1 MSLWFPRLA
10 SDRILRRTV
19 VTTPFA
25 LTLQQSNAER
35 LYCLN
40 ESAEREGLQRGM
52 GLADARALCPSLQ
65 TMPADREADAHFL
78 QLLARWAG
86 RFCPWVGLD
95 GNDGLLLDV
104 TGSTHLF
111 GGEQALLEVIEERL
125 ARGGISVQQGLADT
139 RGAAWALAHYGGW
152 VPDEAGEQATGSR
165 HVETEGS
172 TATHEKRSSGLAVRL
187 ALPGKALA
195 AIGHLPV
202 AALRLEEKVC
212 TGLMRLGVR
221 TIEALYA
228 LPRATVTRRFGL
240 EPLMRLDQALGHR
253 EEAISPLSEAPHY
266 GVRMSLPEP
275 IGLADDVMAVA
286 AKLLD
291 RLCDKLDRQGA
302 GARVLQLTMRRMDME
317 ASQVEL
323 RLARPMREA
332 ARILPLFERSV
343 GEVDAGFGIDMM
355 RLEATVV
362 EPMADDQM
370 TSVVL
375 SNGGRE
381 ADREAASRVEDH
393 ALDDLVSRLGSRIG
407 LENIL
412 RFVPADSHIPERSF
426 SLQPASW
433 TKAVASW
440 PGLGGKKGPDRDAR
454 KEGAQNEEACGSR
467 SPRPLRLFPPEPIVL
482 PLSSEP
488 DPARREP
495 PAHFRWRRMQLSVA
509 YARGPERI
517 APEWWWED
525 PAWRSGIRDYWW
537 VETRQGWR
545 LWLFHTP
552 QNRLTHLSSWFV
564 QGEFA

>member
-1 MSLWFPRLA
+1 M
-10 SDRILRRTV
+10 

-25 LTLQQSNAER
+25 LTLRQSNAER

-40 ESAEREGLQRGM
+40 ERAEREGLQRGM
-52 GLADARALCPSLQ
+52 GLADARALCPDLQ
-65 TMPADREADAHFL
+65 TMVADREADARFL
-78 QLLARWAG
+78 ELLARWAG

-95 GNDGLLLDV
+95 GEDGLLLDV
-104 TGSTHLF
+104 SGSTHLF
-111 GGEQALLEVIEERL
+111 GGELALLENIEERL
-125 ARGGISVQQGLADT
+125 ARGGISVRQGLADT

-152 VPDEAGEQATGSR
+152 SPDRGEQAREASGSLS
-165 HVETEGS
+165 GS
-172 TATHEKRSSGLAVRL
+172 LSGDLSASLA
-187 ALPGKALA
+187 PSGKALA
-195 AIGHLPV
+195 AIGAFPV
-202 AALRLEEKVC
+202 AALRLEEKIC

-221 TIEALYA
+221 SIGDLHA

-286 AKLLD
+286 GRLLE
-291 RLCDKLDRQGA
+291 RLCAKLDRQGA
-302 GARVLQLTMRRMDME
+302 GARVLQLTMRRLDME

-323 RLARPMREA
+323 RLARPMRDA
-332 ARILPLFERSV
+332 RRILPLFERSV
-343 GEVDAGFGIDMM
+343 GEVDAGFGIDMI

-362 EPMADDQM
+362 EPMADEQM
-370 TSVVL
+370 ASVIL
-375 SNGGRE
+375 SHGGSE
-381 ADREAASRVEDH
+381 ANHEAQKAEDH
-393 ALDDLVSRLGSRIG
+393 GLEDLISRLGSRIG

-426 SLQPASW
+426 SLQPAAW
-433 TKAVASW
+433 TRAVERWS
-440 PGLGGKKGPDRDAR
+440 GQEQGGGS
-454 KEGAQNEEACGSR
+454 EEAGR
-467 SPRPLRLFPPEPIVL
+467 ALATPRPLLLFPPEAIVL

-488 DPARREP
+488 DPVRREP

-552 QNRLTHLSSWFV
+552 QNRLSHLSSWFV
-564 QGEFA
+564 HGEFA

>member
-1 MSLWFPRLA
+1 M
-10 SDRILRRTV
+10 
-19 VTTPFA
+19 TTPFA

-52 GLADARALCPSLQ
+52 GLADARALCPQLQ
-65 TMPADREADAHFL
+65 TMPADREADGHFL

-95 GNDGLLLDV
+95 GEDGLLLDV

-111 GGEQALLEVIEERL
+111 GGELALLETIEERL
-125 ARGGISVQQGLADT
+125 ARGGIAVRPGLADT

-152 VPDEAGEQATGSR
+152 GTDDAGVARPDQSPSCPTTQQASHQASHQASR
-165 HVETEGS
+165 LDT
-172 TATHEKRSSGLAVRL
+172 RL
-187 ALPGKALA
+187 AAPGKALA
-195 AIGHLPV
+195 AIGGFPI

-221 TIEALYA
+221 TIDALHA

-240 EPLMRLDQALGHR
+240 EPLLRLDQALGHR
-253 EEAISPLSEAPHY
+253 EEAISPLSDAPHY

-275 IGLADDVMAVA
+275 IGLADDVIAVA
-286 AKLLD
+286 ARLLD

-302 GARVLQLTMRRMDME
+302 GARVLQLTMRRLDME

-332 ARILPLFERSV
+332 GRILPLFERGV
-343 GEVDAGFGIDMM
+343 GEVDAGFGIDMV

-362 EPMADDQM
+362 EPIADEQMA
-370 TSVVL
+370 SVVL
-375 SNGGRE
+375 SHGRS
-381 ADREAASRVEDH
+381 DRKVEGSASPVDH

-426 SLQPASW
+426 SLQPAAW
-433 TKAVASW
+433 TKAASVW
-440 PGLGGKKGPDRDAR
+440 SSHGGSFEGERECAR
-454 KEGAQNEEACGSR
+454 GVC
-467 SPRPLRLFPPEPIVL
+467 PRPVRLFPPEPIVL
-482 PLSSEP
+482 PPSAEP
-488 DPARREP
+488 DLGRREP
-495 PAHFRWRRMQLSVA
+495 PTHFRWRRMLLSVA
-509 YARGPERI
+509 SARGPERI

-525 PAWRSGIRDYWW
+525 PAWRSGLRDYWW

-552 QNRLTHLSSWFV
+552 QNRLSHLSSWFV

>member
-1 MSLWFPRLA
+1 MVS
-10 SDRILRRTV
+10 
-19 VTTPFA
+19 TPFA
-25 LTLQQSNAER
+25 ITLRQSNAER

-40 ESAEREGLQRGM
+40 ESAERQGLQKGM
-52 GLADARALCPSLQ
+52 GLADARALCLALQ
-65 TMPADREADAHFL
+65 TMQADREADAYFL

-95 GNDGLLLDV
+95 GEDGVLLDV

-111 GGEQALLEVIEERL
+111 GGERALLETIEERL
-125 ARGGISVQQGLADT
+125 ARGGISVRLGLADT

-152 VPDEAGEQATGSR
+152 TPNVVAGAETVAQGAQDAQDAQGGSGQGEVDR
-165 HVETEGS
+165 I
-172 TATHEKRSSGLAVRL
+172 

-195 AIGHLPV
+195 AIGAFPV

-212 TGLMRLGVR
+212 TGLLRLGVR
-221 TIEALYA
+221 TIEALHA

-253 EEAISPLSEAPHY
+253 NEAISPLSEAPHY

-275 IGLADDVMAVA
+275 IGLTEDVMAVVG
-286 AKLLD
+286 KLLD

-302 GARVLQLTMRRMDME
+302 GVRVLQLTLRRMDME
-317 ASQVEL
+317 ASLVEL

-332 ARILPLFERSV
+332 GRILPLFERSV

-355 RLEATVV
+355 RLEASVV
-362 EPMADDQM
+362 EPMVDEQM
-370 TSVVL
+370 ASVVL
-375 SNGGRE
+375 SHGGSE
-381 ADREAASRVEDH
+381 ANRDAAAKAEDH
-393 ALDDLVSRLGSRIG
+393 GLEDLISRLGSRIG

-426 SLQPASW
+426 SLQPAAW
-433 TKAVASW
+433 TSAAECW
-440 PGLGGKKGPDRDAR
+440 PDCRSVVGIGGGKGSPPSLAAGPEVGAGSNSI
-454 KEGAQNEEACGSR
+454 EGEAGVRRCGT
-467 SPRPLRLFPPEPIVL
+467 PRPLRLFPPEPIVL
-482 PLSSEP
+482 PLSSEA
-488 DPARREP
+488 DPVRREP

-525 PAWRSGIRDYWW
+525 PAWRSGLRDYWW

-552 QNRLTHLSSWFV
+552 QNRLSHLSSWFV
-564 QGEFA
+564 HGEFA

>member
-10 SDRILRRTV
+10 SDRILRRAV
-19 VTTPFA
+19 VATPFA
-25 LTLQQSNAER
+25 LMLQQSNAER

-40 ESAEREGLQRGM
+40 ESAEQEGLQRGM

-65 TMPADREADAHFL
+65 TMPADREADSHFL

-95 GNDGLLLDV
+95 GDDGLLLDV

-111 GGEQALLEVIEERL
+111 GGELALLESIEERL
-125 ARGGISVQQGLADT
+125 ARGGLFVQQGLADT

-152 VPDEAGEQATGSR
+152 APNEAGGHAVGARASGISGTG
-165 HVETEGS
+165 
-172 TATHEKRSSGLAVRL
+172 HENSPSGLAARL
-187 ALPGKALA
+187 ALPGKALD
-195 AIGHLPV
+195 AIGPFPV
-202 AALRLEEKVC
+202 AALRLEEKIC

-240 EPLMRLDQALGHR
+240 EPLKRLDQALGHR

-275 IGLADDVMAVA
+275 IGLSDDVMAVT

-323 RLARPMREA
+323 RLARPMREG
-332 ARILPLFERSV
+332 ARILPLFERSI
-343 GEVDAGFGIDMM
+343 GEVDAGFGIDMV

-370 TSVVL
+370 ASVVL
-375 SNGGRE
+375 SNGGSE
-381 ADREAASRVEDH
+381 ANPEAASRAEDH
-393 ALDDLVSRLGSRIG
+393 GLDDLISRLGSRIG
-407 LENIL
+407 LENIQ

-426 SLQPASW
+426 SLQPAAW
-433 TKAVASW
+433 TKAVAMW
-440 PGLGGKKGPDRDAR
+440 PGLGGKRRHDQKAREERALCEGTGGP
-454 KEGAQNEEACGSR
+454 R

-482 PLSSEP
+482 PLSLEP
-488 DPARREP
+488 DPVRREP